1 MADQFF
7 GLDRL
12 NQQYI
17 VRKHLNAVVQGMLD
31 MWWSGNGDR
40 DEKPVITGI
49 TVHYDVQPNRRRA
62 RRARKI

>member
-1 MADQFF
+1 MEKQFF

-17 VRKHLNAVVQGMLD
+17 SKKHLTTAIQGMLD
-31 MWWSGNGDR
+31 MWWSGHGDR
-40 DEKPVITGI
+40 GDKPVITGI
-49 TVHYDVQPNRRRA
+49 TVHYEVQPNRRRA